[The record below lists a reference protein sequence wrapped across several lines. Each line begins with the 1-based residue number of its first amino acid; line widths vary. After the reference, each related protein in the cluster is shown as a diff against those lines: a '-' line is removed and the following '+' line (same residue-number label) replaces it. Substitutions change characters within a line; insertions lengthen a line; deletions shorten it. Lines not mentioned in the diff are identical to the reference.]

1 MSDTAKPPRAE
12 ARAGADPYA
21 WLRDEQWQAVIADP
35 AQLSTAIRAYLE
47 AENAYTDLVLA
58 PLENLCAAL
67 VAEMRARI
75 KEDDSSVPVPNG
87 PFAYYSRYV
96 PGGQHPIFCRSPRDG
111 GTEKVLLD
119 GNAAAAGLAY
129 FRVGSLQHSRDH
141 RRLAWTV
148 DTAGSEIFTLY
159 VRDLE
164 SGLLLGAPVTDVHGG
179 SVAWANDGET
189 LFYTQLDSRHRP
201 TKVFRHGAATA
212 PDADVLVY
220 EEKDA
225 AFYLGL
231 GKTESEKFIVIGAS
245 SHANT
250 SEAWLIDAD
259 APFAPPVLVEPRA
272 DGIDYDVSH
281 RGDRLYIRTNADG
294 AEDYKIVTAPA
305 AAPGRTQWRDL
316 VAHRDGVL
324 IRGLEIYR
332 DWLVRAERVDALP
345 RIVLRHLETGAEHTI
360 AFDEEA
366 YDLSLQGGMEFAG
379 DTLRFSYSSMAT
391 PATVF
396 DYAMGSRTR
405 TLRKRQEV
413 PSGHNPDGYVVRRI
427 QAPARDGES
436 VPVSILYRKET
447 KLDGSAPL
455 LLYGYGSY
463 GISIP
468 PSFSTNRL
476 SLVDRGVVYAIAH
489 IRGGMDKG
497 FRWYRDGKL
506 TKKLNTFHD
515 FIDAGEALV
524 QQGFTARGRI
534 AIHGGSAGGLLVG
547 ASINM
552 RPDLFRAAVAEVP
565 FVDVLATISDASLP
579 LTPPE
584 WSEWGNPIEDA
595 AARAL
600 MASYSPYDN
609 VTAQAYPDILATA
622 GISDPRVPYW
632 EPAKWVARLRA
643 HDTGHATILLK
654 TNMGAGHG
662 GAAGRFDRLE
672 EVALTYAFILRAFEK
687 AVA

>member
-316 VAHRDGVL
+316 DAHRDGVL

-622 GISDPRVPYW
+622 GISDPRVTYW